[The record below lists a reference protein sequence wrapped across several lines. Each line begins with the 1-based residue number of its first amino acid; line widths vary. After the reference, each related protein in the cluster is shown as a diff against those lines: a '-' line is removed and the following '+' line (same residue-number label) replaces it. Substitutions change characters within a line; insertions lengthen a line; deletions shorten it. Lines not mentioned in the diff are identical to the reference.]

1 MRGNIVYDCS
11 GYNIEFSDSAY
22 GAGPHLFVDNIVY
35 TPGNTKSV
43 VLCGREVM
51 LRTFQS
57 RLDGEGNLEGSPG
70 FVSTAYGEEDFT
82 LRENSRAKGMGYGG
96 VDVGAYPVYGPGSV
110 GAAGQDVSV
119 PVQAG
124 FDRYVVRMDRDAEV
138 AFTVRLSRPCAEE
151 LGLALQPVAGEA
163 REGEDFLLS
172 TGELVFAP
180 GETVKRFTMAG
191 MGLSPYDELLAL
203 HLVPNVSEA
212 GASCGYAVVQIR
224 KNTEGEPE
232 SVAGNLRDAGD
243 CRIVY
248 DSGRGT
254 LAVGWQDG
262 EAAVCIY
269 SHDGQ
274 MVHQARAAGGSY
286 NYDMGG
292 MPRGFYIVRVQ
303 SSDGQASKIV
313 AKE

>member
-1 MRGNIVYDCS
+1 MRG
-11 GYNIEFSDSAY
+11 
-22 GAGPHLFVDNIVY
+22 
-35 TPGNTKSV
+35 
-43 VLCGREVM
+43 GRWGV
-51 LRTFQS
+51 S
-57 RLDGEGNLEGSPG
+57 RLWTRTG
-70 FVSTAYGEEDFT
+70 
-82 LRENSRAKGMGYGG
+82 R
-96 VDVGAYPVYGPGSV
+96 
-110 GAAGQDVSV
+110 AAGQDVPV

-203 HLVPNVSEA
+203 HLVPNVGEA
-212 GASCGYAVVQIR
+212 GASCGYVVVQIR

-254 LAVGWQDG
+254 LAVDG
-262 EAAVCIY
+262 RTARLRFAYTATTGRWCIKPVPQAAVTTTTWVGC
-269 SHDGQ
+269 H
-274 MVHQARAAGGSY
+274 AGST
-286 NYDMGG
+286 
-292 MPRGFYIVRVQ
+292 
-303 SSDGQASKIV
+303 
-313 AKE
+313 